1 VSIVAEAW
9 DDEALLAALRQA
21 VEAMRDVPP
30 EVIQAGKDAYAWRN
44 VEAELAELAY
54 DSEGDAAATASA
66 ETASVRA
73 LTFSAAQA
81 TIQLEVTGDSL
92 AGQVA
97 PARAATITVQPRT
110 GEETELSADETGRF
124 SVRPIPPVMF
134 RLRVRAGSD
143 VDVLT
148 RWIAL

>member
-1 VSIVAEAW
+1 V
-9 DDEALLAALRQA
+9 
-21 VEAMRDVPP
+21 
-30 EVIQAGKDAYAWRN
+30 
-44 VEAELAELAY
+44 AY
-54 DSEGDAAATASA
+54 DSEGNATTASA

-73 LTFSAAQA
+73 LTFSADQA
-81 TIQLEVTGDSL
+81 TIELEVTGDSL
-92 AGQVA
+92 AGRVA

-124 SVRPIPPVMF
+124 SVHPIPPVMF

-148 RWIAL
+148 RWISL